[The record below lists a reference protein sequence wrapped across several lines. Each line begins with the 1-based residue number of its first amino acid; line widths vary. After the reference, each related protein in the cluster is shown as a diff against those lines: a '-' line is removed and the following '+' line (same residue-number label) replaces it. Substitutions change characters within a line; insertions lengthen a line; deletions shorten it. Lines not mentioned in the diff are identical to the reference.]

1 MRLYDLCLAWNW
13 EHDADFVRIL
23 DSACAAR
30 GRTLL
35 DVSARNLRELLP
47 LLSERSA
54 GFRLFLDRA
63 SEADF
68 SYLPLVDAAKLL
80 GARRLNPRELADRA
94 YDKAAMHAAFLA
106 GGIPVPQT
114 VILPP
119 FSAQPDLPP
128 IDLSLFNGRFA
139 VKPALGGGGEGVV
152 VEISTLEQ
160 VQSARRE
167 FPDQQY
173 LLQEH
178 VTPKI
183 VDGLPAWFRVIY
195 CLGEVFVNFWDT
207 TTHVYTPVRV
217 GAVGAVLGD
226 CPAEGGAVGGQAGAV
241 LGDCPAEGGAAGG
254 QVGAVLGDC
263 PAEGGAVGG
272 HVGPPQPDPPQPDP
286 PQPNPSQ
293 RPFSE
298 NLRGIARQIAS
309 ICRLDLFSTEIAWT
323 EDDRLLVVD
332 YVNDPIDLRLQS
344 RAADGVPDFIVE
356 RIAARI
362 ADELTAKA
370 DGV

>member
-63 SEADF
+63 SEADS

-80 GARRLNPRELADRA
+80 GARRLNSRELADRA

-106 GGIPVPQT
+106 DGIPVPQT

-160 VQSARRE
+160 AQSARRE

-226 CPAEGGAVGGQAGAV
+226 CPAEGGAM
-241 LGDCPAEGGAAGG
+241 
-254 QVGAVLGDC
+254 
-263 PAEGGAVGG
+263 GG
-272 HVGPPQPDPPQPDP
+272 HVGPPQPDP

-323 EDDRLLVVD
+323 EDDRLLVLD

-362 ADELTAKA
+362 VDELTAKA